1 MQRQLFGQRP
11 AQFGIIVDNQD
22 LASLDHE
29 WLSCGLKRR
38 DHSGFSSNAHRRLDA
53 GSPKQPQYFTF
64 WSSLGYLYRRAGA
77 QMTVSFMA
85 TPDPRLLIAF
95 NRFGL
100 GPRPGDF
107 GRTSDPRAALLA
119 ELDAP
124 QAVDDPALQR
134 TPATLQAVYQ
144 AQDIKKQERDR
155 AVQVELERHGM
166 PAPNVAALIEPAPAP
181 AGIAGEMMNAAP
193 AMSPMSAAQTKPQPP
208 LEQLIFRAEAA
219 ARLARACAAPVG
231 FVERLVAFWS
241 NHFCV
246 SAAKS
251 NIGRACAGAFEREAI
266 RPYVTGRFA
275 DMLRAVEQ
283 HPAMLNFL
291 DNAQSIGPNSR
302 AGLNRNRGLN
312 ENLAREI
319 LELHT
324 MGVGSG
330 YSQTDVTQ
338 LAQVLT
344 GWTIVGREGKLGE
357 PGAFAFNANAHEPG
371 PATLLQRT
379 YAQDGLAQGE
389 AALADIAREGAVATH
404 IARKFAR
411 HFIADD
417 PDPALVARLAK
428 VFRDGDGDLGAL
440 ARALIKDDSA
450 WGAPTSKIRNPWEI
464 TVAAHRAFNRPV
476 ADPGPALNAMNLLGM
491 PLWQPAGPNGFSDET
506 SAWASPEGM
515 KMRLELAAQFARQ
528 TKDAPSPANLLDE
541 IIGPT
546 VSTPTREAVTRAES
560 REQAFALFI
569 MSPEF
574 QRR

>member
-1 MQRQLFGQRP
+1 
-11 AQFGIIVDNQD
+11 
-22 LASLDHE
+22 
-29 WLSCGLKRR
+29 
-38 DHSGFSSNAHRRLDA
+38 
-53 GSPKQPQYFTF
+53 
-64 WSSLGYLYRRAGA
+64 
-77 QMTVSFMA
+77 MT

-107 GRTSDPRAALLA
+107 SRTSDPRKALLA

-124 QAVDDPALQR
+124 QSADDAALQR
-134 TPATLQAVYQ
+134 SPLALQAVYED
-144 AQDIKKQERDR
+144 QDRKKQER
-155 AVQVELERHGM
+155 ERLAQANLARLGM
-166 PAPNVAALIEPAPAP
+166 PAPSVAALIETQPVAAPAP
-181 AGIAGEMMNAAP
+181 MVTPVSAMAAAP
-193 AMSPMSAAQTKPQPP
+193 GTPPPPAAMAAAAMAPQPP
-208 LEQLIFRAEAA
+208 PEQLIFRAEAA
-219 ARLARACAAPVG
+219 ARLARACVAPIG

-241 NHFCV
+241 NHFCISV
-246 SAAKS
+246 AKS

-291 DNAQSIGPNSR
+291 DNAQSVGPNSR
-302 AGLNRNRGLN
+302 AGQNRKRGLN

-357 PGAFAFNANAHEPG
+357 PGAFAFNPNAHEPG
-371 PATLLQRT
+371 AATLLGRV
-379 YAQDGLAQGE
+379 YGQDGLAQGE
-389 AALADIAREGAVATH
+389 AALADIARQGATATH

-411 HFIADD
+411 HFVADS
-417 PDPALVARLAK
+417 PDPGLVVRLAQ
-428 VFRDGDGDLGAL
+428 VFRDTEGDLGAL
-440 ARALIKDDSA
+440 AQALIADDSA
-450 WGAPTSKIRNPWEI
+450 WSAPATKIRNPWEVV
-464 TVAAHRAFNRPV
+464 VAAQRAFNRPV
-476 ADPGPALNAMNLLGM
+476 ADPGPVLNAMNLLGM
-491 PLWQPAGPNGFSDET
+491 PLWQPGGPNGFSDDT
-506 SAWASPEGM
+506 AAWASPEGM

-528 TKDAPSPANLLDE
+528 TKDAPAPAVLVDDIL
-541 IIGPT
+541 GPT
-546 VSTPTREAVTRAES
+546 ASPQTRDAVLRAES
-560 REQAFALFI
+560 REQAFALLI